1 MQGHGQAFAQVAFQ
15 MLAKKT
21 VPSPDL
27 ACHACL
33 CAYFHY
39 MTKPPIARAVAVPAR
54 RVSRLGRLGAMAA
67 GVAGNMA
74 LGGIAQLGQGHRPNM
89 RDLLLTPRNFNNI
102 ANQLAHMRGAA
113 MKIGQLMSM
122 DTGDVLP
129 PEIAQIM
136 ARLRDNAHIMPPA
149 QLKKVLN
156 TQWPTG
162 WLSQFAKFDVHP
174 IAAASIGQVHR
185 AHLKTGEDLAIK
197 VQYPG
202 VAQSIDSDVANVGA
216 LIRMSG
222 LLPKGF
228 DLAPYLEEGR
238 AQLHD
243 ETDYLREADN
253 LALFGRL
260 LADDPGF
267 LVPLNIPEWST
278 PQILAMTHVTG
289 LPIEDAV
296 TQPQHIRDQIAHA
309 LIDLTLR
316 EMFQFGVM
324 QTDPNFANYLY
335 DPAAA
340 RVVLLDFGA
349 TRVIA
354 PTVIDQYRRLITAGL
369 NRDTAAVTDI
379 SLEIGF
385 IAPDT
390 PATHSTHIVQ
400 MIQLVMDTLCNQR
413 PLAFAETQLSH
424 QMQAHGL
431 ALADDG
437 FVPPPLPIDVV
448 LLQRKFG
455 GMFLLA
461 RRLQARVDVVALLH
475 HSLEQC

>member
-1 MQGHGQAFAQVAFQ
+1 
-15 MLAKKT
+15 
-21 VPSPDL
+21 
-27 ACHACL
+27 
-33 CAYFHY
+33 
-39 MTKPPIARAVAVPAR
+39 MTSHRSTPRAVAVPAR
-54 RVSRLGRLGAMAA
+54 RVSRLGRLGAMTA
-67 GVAGNMA
+67 GIAGNMA
-74 LGGIAQLGQGHRPNM
+74 IGGIAQLGQGQRPNM
-89 RDLLLTPRNFNNI
+89 RKLLLTPRNFNNI

-136 ARLRDNAHIMPPA
+136 ARLRDNAHTMPPA

-156 TQWPTG
+156 TEWPAQW
-162 WLSQFAKFDVHP
+162 LKSFAKFDVHP

-185 AHLKTGEDLAIK
+185 AQLKDGRDLAIK

-238 AQLHD
+238 KQLHE
-243 ETDYLREADN
+243 ETDYAREGES

-260 LADDPGF
+260 MGDDPGF
-267 LVPLNIPEWST
+267 RVPGHIPEWST
-278 PQILAMTHVTG
+278 RQILAMTHVTG
-289 LPIEDAV
+289 IPIETAID
-296 TQPQHIRDQIAHA
+296 QPQETRDQIAHA

-316 EMFQFGVM
+316 ELFQFGIM
-324 QTDPNFANYLY
+324 QTDPNFANYMY
-335 DPAAA
+335 DPASGEI
-340 RVVLLDFGA
+340 VLLDFGA
-349 TRVIA
+349 TRTLA
-354 PTVIDQYRRLITAGL
+354 PNVIDQYRRLIDAGL
-369 NRDTAAVTDI
+369 ESDPATLAEISTQIGFFAADTAAQ
-379 SLEIGF
+379 
-385 IAPDT
+385 
-390 PATHSTHIVQ
+390 HSTRIVQ
-400 MIQLVMDTLCNQR
+400 MIQVVMDMLVQNR
-413 PLAFAETQLSH
+413 PFDFTDTALSR
-424 QMQAHGL
+424 QMQEHGM

-437 FVPPPLPIDVV
+437 FVPPPLPIDVL

-461 RRLQARVDVVALLH
+461 NRLGARVDVAGLLNH
-475 HSLEQC
+475 HLARA